1 VDVPLIQPWAPAPL
15 TARAREGVVD
25 VWRADLTAI
34 GDQPEQLLCKE
45 ELARAA
51 QIVHQRDR
59 VLWARSRGVLRAL
72 LARYLGSDPR
82 ELSFELGP
90 HGKPALLSK
99 GPTRPTRPGPGIDL
113 SFNLSH
119 SGEVAL
125 YAVSAKRAVGIDVEL
140 AHRRKID
147 ELAIAERMLGHA
159 QARRLASME
168 KGKRAREL
176 LRAWVVY
183 EAAVKCRGTGLATP
197 RGGSTADDLWT
208 AELDVGPRAAAAVAV
223 ERGPC
228 TLRCWEWRGD

>member
-1 VDVPLIQPWAPAPL
+1 
-15 TARAREGVVD
+15 VVD

-159 QARRLASME
+159 QARRLASLE
-168 KGKRAREL
+168 ICGRPSWTSARGRRRPWPWSGDRARCAAGSGAATETRG
-176 LRAWVVY
+176 LRDRVRRRPT
-183 EAAVKCRGTGLATP
+183 RGET
-197 RGGSTADDLWT
+197 S
-208 AELDVGPRAAAAVAV
+208 VRAGA
-223 ERGPC
+223 
-228 TLRCWEWRGD
+228 